1 MNAPPRENILTP
13 ISAAQL
19 DDMLGKDRY
28 SLARAFDQLDKK
40 GLRGQ
45 RIGLEVFPFL
55 MLLMWLVFMGEHL
68 VANRFY
74 DAEASPAVS

>member
-1 MNAPPRENILTP
+1 
-13 ISAAQL
+13 
-19 DDMLGKDRY
+19 MLGKDRY

-55 MLLMWLVFMGEHL
+55 LLLMWLVFMGEHL

-74 DAEASPAVS
+74 DAEPAPAVG